1 MEQHQQKIKLFE
13 NIVRAHKKKVE
24 INSQTLRFN
33 RTLAMFENSPK
44 STSSSSGGV
53 NRKNRNYVLTTAK
66 MFTEIDGLSLKTAEE
81 ERLKREK
88 ELKKTEFQR
97 KKSFFE
103 SESATD
109 HSSTPTDNKSEV
121 PKSYDMPDDFPDDD
135 DYIDEDE
142 ESSIELPYL
151 QEYFQ
156 DRSSC
161 YER

>member
-1 MEQHQQKIKLFE
+1 MQNEIRLR
-13 NIVRAHKKKVE
+13 IVLKEYYHYFLHE
-24 INSQTLRFN
+24 IIFYHC
-33 RTLAMFENSPK
+33 F
-44 STSSSSGGV
+44 
-53 NRKNRNYVLTTAK
+53 YV
-66 MFTEIDGLSLKTAEE
+66 
-81 ERLKREK
+81 
-88 ELKKTEFQR
+88 
-97 KKSFFE
+97 
-103 SESATD
+103 
-109 HSSTPTDNKSEV
+109 KSEV